1 MAGHR
6 PPRSLRR
13 FSREA
18 EAPPASTRIEP
29 PLPISFPSSF
39 MITPAH
45 RPTQR
50 EPWSTRHA
58 CARTQVD
65 MRGLRSRRPV
75 RPFPLR
81 IGRIGTPAEPWKS
94 DSAATRDAILNAST
108 LSLCI
113 HISRLNV
120 SCPTLISIPCV
131 PRYRARPCTTPRGTP
146 LLLTGRLPF
155 PTLPKSPLS
164 LPFTNGHVGQ
174 VTLGQVA
181 TYLLPSRYPIPSL
194 TASVVSHHALSPARL
209 SSSLFLLHSLRYHD
223 IVFAHSAL
231 AGRFIG
237 PHVGAFGS
245 VHPYIPPFHRI
256 HYHTR
261 IAFPHCIT

>member
-131 PRYRARPCTTPRGTP
+131 PRYRAHPCTTPRGTP

-155 PTLPKSPLS
+155 PTLPKSP
-164 LPFTNGHVGQ
+164 
-174 VTLGQVA
+174 
-181 TYLLPSRYPIPSL
+181 SL
-194 TASVVSHHALSPARL
+194 TPLHERTRWTSHARTSCYLSAPPIQISHPITHCICCL
-209 SSSLFLLHSLRYHD
+209 SSCSLTRTSF
-223 IVFAHSAL
+223 IVSFSFAFS
-231 AGRFIG
+231 
-237 PHVGAFGS
+237 S
-245 VHPYIPPFHRI
+245 IP
-256 HYHTR
+256 
-261 IAFPHCIT
+261 